1 MCINLCSS
9 ICIETCIFRYVKAEY
24 LRQLQIIAP
33 EYLSECYKAVIDQNG
48 VNCNVIL
55 KVSPYDSTE
64 PGLKYCMDSK
74 KEVNRSN
81 FLLFSSIVKDYI
93 FMVLI

>member
-1 MCINLCSS
+1 MFISS
-9 ICIETCIFRYVKAEY
+9 FAKTYIFRYVKAEY

-48 VNCNVIL
+48 STCSVFI
-55 KVSPYDSTE
+55 KVSPYDSLE

-74 KEVNRSN
+74 KEVNRS
-81 FLLFSSIVKDYI
+81 I
-93 FMVLI
+93 FCHF